1 MDQEVAEARK
11 RLAERYGA
19 PTQIGGKGKSAHS
32 PLQVI
37 EGTSYLVIR
46 YSKKNQEGRHHSDCR
61 RGQEAQ
67 SYRQKVR

>member
-1 MDQEVAEARK
+1 MDQEVAEARA
-11 RLAERYGA
+11 RLAARYGA

-32 PLQVI
+32 PSRVI

-46 YSKKNQEGRHHSDCR
+46 YSKKNQESRHYSNCWW
-61 RGQEAQ
+61 GQEAQ